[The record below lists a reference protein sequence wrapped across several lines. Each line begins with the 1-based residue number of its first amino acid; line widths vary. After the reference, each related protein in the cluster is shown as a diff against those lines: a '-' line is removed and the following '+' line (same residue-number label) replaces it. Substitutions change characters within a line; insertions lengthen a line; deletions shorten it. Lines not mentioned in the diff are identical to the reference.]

1 MATSTTD
8 VAELNRID
16 HAILQM
22 LAEGRATQGYLI
34 DATPHTR
41 SQIQRRL
48 EALHM
53 GEYIAK
59 VHDGTALYEI
69 TEKGRNEMID
79 HSTTQGRNE
88 DPDM

>member
-1 MATSTTD
+1 M
-8 VAELNRID
+8 AELNRID
-16 HAILQM
+16 RAILQM

-59 VHDGTALYEI
+59 IHDGTALYEI
-69 TEKGRNEMID
+69 TDKGRIEID
-79 HSTTQGRNE
+79 DRSGQ
-88 DPDM
+88 

>member
-16 HAILQM
+16 RAILHM

-69 TEKGRNEMID
+69 SDKGRNEVD
-79 HSTTQGRNE
+79 DFS
-88 DPDM
+88 D

>member
-1 MATSTTD
+1 M
-8 VAELNRID
+8 AELNRID
-16 HAILQM
+16 RAILQM

-53 GEYIAK
+53 GEYIEK
-59 VHDGTALYEI
+59 IHDGTALYEI
-69 TEKGRNEMID
+69 TQKGQNEVTD
-79 HSTTQGRNE
+79 HSTTHS
-88 DPDM
+88 

>member
-53 GEYIAK
+53 GEYIEKIHA
-59 VHDGTALYEI
+59 GTALYGI
-69 TEKGRNEMID
+69 TEKGRAEITD
-79 HSTTQGRNE
+79 RSATQN
-88 DPDM
+88 

>member
-1 MATSTTD
+1 M
-8 VAELNRID
+8 AELNRID
-16 HAILQM
+16 RAILQM

-69 TEKGRNEMID
+69 TDKGRTEID
-79 HSTTQGRNE
+79 DLSGQ
-88 DPDM
+88 